1 MARESLRNN
10 IVEAA
15 TTVFHRAGFNG
26 CTVEDITNA
35 AGAPKGSFYNH
46 FKSKE
51 QLLLAS
57 MERYSEAAGH
67 VEILTDTSSPPLK
80 RLKKYFDL
88 LGADFARSSCE
99 RGCLFGNLAAEI
111 ADHNPGVRDKLGAIF
126 ASWVDLL
133 ADVVRQGQR
142 AGEIGSSRDARSLA
156 GFILSA
162 WEGTLLRVRAT
173 RDESLLKEFH
183 RVVFGELLQ

>member
-1 MARESLRNN
+1 MARESLRQD

-26 CTVEDITNA
+26 CTVEDITKA

-57 MERYSEAAGH
+57 MDRYREAGH
-67 VEILTDTSSPPLK
+67 LEVLADASTPPLK

-88 LGADFARSSCE
+88 LAADFADSSFE

-111 ADHNPGVRDKLGAIF
+111 ADQNHDVREKLGVLF
-126 ASWVDLL
+126 AAWVD
-133 ADVVRQGQR
+133 AIANVVRQAQR
-142 AGEIGSSRDARSLA
+142 AGEISSSRDARSLA
-156 GFILSA
+156 GFVLSA
-162 WEGTLLRVRAT
+162 WQGTMLRVRAT
-173 RDESLLKEFH
+173 RDTAPLKEFH
-183 RVVFGELLQ
+183 RIVFGDLLQ